1 MQIPIK
7 ASTFKKG
14 FIDGDGSL
22 EIPNDIWR
30 TLIDAGRPFTKEA
43 GDLVNLQF
51 SAGTS
56 KDLQLGDKG
65 GVRLG
70 VSFKGGLAGSI
81 DLIWPGEASDIIKT
95 YQLQE
100 FLTPD
105 KLYVA
110 LVFKGTGEGSAKGSY
125 PIGPLSASFGIG
137 AGGSVEYDRVALYDQ
152 GESAKDILADLFAG
166 VRLPQSVGSVDQL
179 PAPGEVLVLR
189 HGGYLNLNAGLA
201 WGYNLT
207 GSRSFEVRDLALSLD
222 YALRVMASVSL
233 DYRLAGN
240 FSLEVRRGA
249 EPKWGRL
256 IVRKDRLS
264 EFNLAADFG
273 FTATADL
280 EGLPDSADEFLAALL
295 GTDAETILGY
305 LAKAEKY
312 SSLDELEQAVGQLA
326 SGFVHNL
333 ADKWIGKTLSNSTL
347 QEFLGVAERVV
358 ETYQNIDQRI
368 LDVFADFV
376 DRQPKLTEILNLLGG
391 VGRRE
396 DLQKLTDADAWDLIR
411 RVWNDKLYDLLLKN
425 EEFEAFAGFIAELRD
440 FKNGKIAK
448 EVRTLIVELKK
459 AFPLDDL
466 FQKLE
471 KIDTPEKLKALAD
484 EKLQGLVEKVI
495 GKAFDQLKA
504 SEFGEAS
511 KRLNS
516 TLKKIQS
523 FKDKWYEKIT
533 QAVHQSFAFDLHYAY
548 TRAQADKALIDVEVN
563 LGRQAGAQLFA
574 KASAGDLAGL
584 LKTYDPGLVRLN
596 TGLLTHELRKSAQV
610 QVNVMGW
617 SFQGIVDLVQQSEHS
632 IETEVGGLLHV
643 YTLDTYIKQRRE
655 QGKKFKEVLQS
666 NFLLRA
672 VGETFQPAGSE
683 NTALDP
689 KTNEYVIKTLTKM
702 SVQYDLL
709 YDDERTDAKELTQ
722 YLEMAEFL
730 GLIPSR
736 ERMVEELAAQFP
748 EGLGKTS
755 VNYVVRYDER
765 AVRSA
770 FTLSG
775 DELRDLARR
784 TARRLIAAKYIGMRR
799 TEWLARVGFAYLD
812 PAFYELYRNGF
823 PALLANGKAVRLPSW
838 FTGGT
843 SLVVGLEP
851 AHRNLVLT
859 LFNVEK
865 NYAERLVEFDAIVD
879 RSVSKREPISQ
890 DELAQAARRFVEM
903 ADDLDKFG
911 RENTFFAIF
920 DKLIQE
926 GGSGKGRRESAMI
939 LEITPPSG
947 EKVVK
952 YLMA

>member
-1 MQIPIK
+1 
-7 ASTFKKG
+7 
-14 FIDGDGSL
+14 
-22 EIPNDIWR
+22 
-30 TLIDAGRPFTKEA
+30 
-43 GDLVNLQF
+43 
-51 SAGTS
+51 
-56 KDLQLGDKG
+56 
-65 GVRLG
+65 

-125 PIGPLSASFGIG
+125 PIGPLSATFGIG
-137 AGGSVEYDRVALYDQ
+137 AGGGVEYDRVALYDQ
-152 GESAKDILADLFAG
+152 SESAKDILADLFAG
-166 VRLPQSVGSVDQL
+166 VRLPQSVSSVDQL

-333 ADKWIGKTLSNSTL
+333 ADKWIGKALSNSTL

-391 VGRRE
+391 VGSRE

-471 KIDTPEKLKALAD
+471 KIDTPEKLKKLAD

-683 NTALDP
+683 NTSIDP

-775 DELRDLARR
+775 DDLRDLARR
-784 TARRLIAAKYIGMRR
+784 TARRLIAAKYTGMRR
-799 TEWLARVGFAYLD
+799 TDWLARVGFAYLD
-812 PAFYELYRNGF
+812 PAFYELYRSGF
-823 PALLANGKAVRLPSW
+823 TALLANGKAVRLPSW

-851 AHRNLVLT
+851 ALRNLVLT

-890 DELAQAARRFVEM
+890 EELAQAARRFVEM

-939 LEITPPSG
+939 LEITPPGG